1 MRAIVIGA
9 GVGGIAAAIRTARLG
24 YGVTVLERADG
35 PGGKLSTFRLGGYR
49 FDRGPSLFTMPHYV
63 DELFAL
69 CGEDPRAHFAYRRED
84 VVCRYFWDD
93 GDALVAYAD
102 PDRFSAEAARVFGVE
117 RDRVAGALARS
128 RKKYELSGRTFLEK
142 PLHRAGTWLTRDNLP
157 ALRALGEMD
166 LATTMHA
173 ANARD
178 LGHPKLVQLFDR
190 FATYNGSNPY
200 RAPGI
205 LTIIPTFEHLLGT
218 FLPRGGMYDI
228 TRGLVALAERQGVR
242 FRYGADVRAVL
253 SEGDTVTGVRLA
265 DGEQLPCDLLVSNAD
280 VHGFYAR
287 LMPQADA
294 PLRTLRQERSTS
306 AVIFYWGVRGDSDA
320 LGLHNIF
327 FSRDY
332 RGEFDALQAGA
343 ISDDFTVY
351 VNVTSKGVRGEAP
364 AGTENWFVMVNA
376 PYDRGQDWPAVLSRI
391 RAQTIAKVSARL
403 GVDLEAAIDV
413 EHTWTPPEIATDT
426 GSHLGALYGTSSNSR
441 WAAFLR
447 HRNRSKQY
455 GNLFFVGGSVHPG
468 GGVPLALLSAKV
480 AAGLMP
486 AAHA

>member
-9 GVGGIAAAIRTARLG
+9 GIGGIAAAIRTARLG
-24 YGVTVLERADG
+24 YEVTVLEQASG
-35 PGGKLSTFRLGGYR
+35 PGGKLSTFQLGDFR

-63 DELFAL
+63 DELFEL
-69 CGEDPRAHFAYRRED
+69 CGEDPRGRFDYVRED

-102 PDRFSAEAARVFGVE
+102 PERFSHEAARVFGVPA
-117 RDRVAGALARS
+117 DRVARALARS
-128 RKKYELSGRTFLEK
+128 RRKYDLSGRTFLEK
-142 PLHRAGTWLTRDNLP
+142 PLHKAATWLSRANLP
-157 ALRALGEMD
+157 ALRALGDMD

-173 ANARD
+173 TNVRD

-228 TRGLVALAERQGVR
+228 TGSLVALAERQGVE
-242 FRYGADVRAVL
+242 FRYGCDVVAIVSERAA
-253 SEGDTVTGVRLA
+253 TTGVRLA
-265 DGEQLPCDLLVSNAD
+265 SGEVLDCDLLVSNAD
-280 VHGFYAR
+280 VHGFYER
-287 LMPQADA
+287 LMPQARK
-294 PLRTLRQERSTS
+294 PTRTLAQERSTS
-306 AVIFYWGVRGDSDA
+306 AVIFYWGVGRSFDQ

-327 FSRDY
+327 FSGDY
-332 RGEFDALQAGA
+332 RAEFEALQRGQV
-343 ISDDFTVY
+343 SDDFTVY

-364 AGTENWFVMVNA
+364 QGCENWFVMVNA
-376 PYDRGQDWPAVLSRI
+376 PYDRGQDWPTILARL
-391 RAQTIAKVSARL
+391 RAQTLAKLSRRL
-403 GVDLEAAIDV
+403 GTDLAPHIAV
-413 EHTWTPPEIATDT
+413 ERTWTPPEIATDT

-447 HRNRSKQY
+447 HRNQSREY
-455 GNLFFVGGSVHPG
+455 PNLFFVGGSVHPG

-480 AAGLMP
+480 AAELMP
-486 AAHA
+486 EARG